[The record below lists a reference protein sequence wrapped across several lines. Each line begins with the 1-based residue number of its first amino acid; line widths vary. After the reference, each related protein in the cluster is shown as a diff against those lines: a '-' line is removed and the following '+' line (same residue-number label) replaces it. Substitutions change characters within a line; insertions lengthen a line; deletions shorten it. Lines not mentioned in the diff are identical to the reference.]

1 MEKPLVA
8 YKGHYALFHN
18 TSRIIKYAFEIIN
31 MLD

>member
-1 MEKPLVA
+1 MVA

-18 TSRIIKYAFEIIN
+18 TFRIIKYAFQIIN